1 MKITFPHLGDAHLIG
16 RIFFHEIGIEILTP
30 SMNSLK
36 GLEEGSANSPD
47 EICLPFKF
55 MVSNLMEAYRM
66 GADTVIMPATMGP
79 CRLGE
84 YGELLKSVLDKKG
97 YPFRWIIIDSSKAI
111 GKKELLNRLAQTVQD
126 STRSKIQI
134 LSALRN
140 TYKLINQLE
149 ELDNK
154 AFRLCGYE
162 TKKGDCKRILNQCR
176 RKLSAANSIRHGLNI
191 IKHYDYFLDRV
202 PIDKTK
208 QPLNL
213 LLTGEIYSLIE
224 PFASHRVAEMLM
236 DMGVSFQKRITLG
249 WWIKYTLL
257 NPFELRPGVV
267 KKNEYLPYHIGGY
280 AKETVEEGLLCN
292 VKNFDGVIQIFPV
305 GCMPEI
311 VAKAVLSTISK
322 ELNIKVLNVIFDEM
336 GGEAG
341 YITRIEAF
349 IDMLDRRKKIQ
360 RKGLARKEHENN
372 TKVLY
377 GN

>member
-16 RIFFHEIGIEILTP
+16 RIFFNEIGIEIITP
-30 SMNSLK
+30 PMNSLK

-97 YPFRWIIIDSSKAI
+97 FPLRWIIIDSSKAI

-126 STRSKIQI
+126 SPMSKLQI
-134 LSALRN
+134 LNALRS
-140 TYKLINQLE
+140 TYKLINKLE

-162 TKKGDCKRILNQCR
+162 TKEGDCKRIINQCR
-176 RKLSAANSIRHGLNI
+176 RKLSDANSINHGLNI

-202 PIDKTK
+202 PVDRKK
-208 QPLNL
+208 QPLNI

-257 NPFELRPGVV
+257 NPFELRPGAVR
-267 KKNEYLPYHIGGY
+267 KNKYLPYHIGGY

-292 VKNFDGVIQIFPV
+292 EKNFDGVIQIFPV

-311 VAKAVLSTISK
+311 VAKAVLATISK
-322 ELNIKVLNVIFDEM
+322 ELDIKVLNVIFDEM

-349 IDMLDRRKKIQ
+349 VDMLDRKKKIQ
-360 RKGLARKEHENN
+360 RKGLARQKHEDN